1 MLISWLVF
9 GLGLLYNNRNFRDGF
24 NSLNIIGVYVE
35 LCVCVY
41 TAAALNSSGPI
52 LGLAGIIP
60 TCPCFS
66 YFTTP
71 PGIF

>member
-1 MLISWLVF
+1 MLISSLVF
-9 GLGLLYNNRNFRDGF
+9 GLGLLCNNRNFRDGF

-35 LCVCVY
+35 CVY
-41 TAAALNSSGPI
+41 TGAALNSVGSI